1 MAWRTTSSLKV
12 SARIKPN
19 LAFSLDLNSYV
30 CLPAVLEKEL
40 PAIHEALNLHG
51 YPDGAIKVSIIVCQ
65 KGHHTRLFYEES
77 NGEYLNPCPG
87 LCVDARG
94 GLNSIS
100 DSAIVCH
107 PFLLPSLSFSY
118 RFNSGEQSSQ

>member
-107 PFLLPSLSFSY
+107 PFLLPSLLPL
-118 RFNSGEQSSQ
+118 